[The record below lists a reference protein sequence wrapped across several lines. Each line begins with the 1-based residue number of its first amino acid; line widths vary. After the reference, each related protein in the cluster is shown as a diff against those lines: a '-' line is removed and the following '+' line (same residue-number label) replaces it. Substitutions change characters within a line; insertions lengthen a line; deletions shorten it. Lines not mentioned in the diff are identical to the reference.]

1 MGIVKIGKKTQGKL
15 GKKVLSYKKR
25 QNTIDNKQLKT

>member
-1 MGIVKIGKKTQGKL
+1 MGVVEIGEKTQGKL
-15 GKKVLSYKKR
+15 GKKVLLYKNR